1 MNSNHA
7 SVTSWP
13 HKFRLFLRPPSC
25 ALLGRISK
33 MRVIWWPAIL
43 GVRRNHINFL
53 YFHVPLPYSL
63 NTSQESL
70 RVYFIR
76 PLGNGTLCFSELEE
90 VVLDVEVALNNSP
103 LSLVAETGKSV
114 TYPVSSKYLL
124 HQFTFTKK
132 ATSRDSSR
140 EEKSLRNCQ
149 T

>member
-43 GVRRNHINFL
+43 GVRRNHI
-53 YFHVPLPYSL
+53 
-63 NTSQESL
+63 
-70 RVYFIR
+70 R
-76 PLGNGTLCFSELEE
+76 PLGNGTSCFSELEE

-103 LSLVAETGKSV
+103 LSLVAETGKSGFRS
-114 TYPVSSKYLL
+114 P
-124 HQFTFTKK
+124 
-132 ATSRDSSR
+132 TS
-140 EEKSLRNCQ
+140 
-149 T
+149 